1 MKKIIFSVTALILAS
16 TLALLAGCTG
26 ATPLTFNNAYNNK
39 TEAPVGYT
47 ETVTYTVTDKEYGD
61 YKIDDEVTDELLK
74 FDFNGTATTT
84 LKVLGSISDFNIETD
99 LDFSG
104 TGRNK
109 YYYFKSELNLTAT
122 YTTSGKVNGTP
133 TDNGDGSK
141 SFNDSIVSEAL
152 FFMSG
157 QSLSPI
163 WSKTDAKYTYLT
175 ADNQA
180 TLQVNVNVIE
190 HHSETVYN
198 TATYTIEKSHKTNDG
213 EKVESTVT
221 YAYVQKTAIDSN
233 ALLFA
238 VRNIEV
244 SENSNYS
251 MPAISPTYGLPK
263 TLSVKNNGEKQ
274 LTLNATYNGVK
285 IENKSVAV
293 KDYTYAI
300 SSDTNSGAQKYV
312 AVQKSEITNLPN
324 KALVIEY
331 AEPLSIYGT
340 FYCIGALVYTINTI
354 TVTE

>member
-1 MKKIIFSVTALILAS
+1 MKKLFFTVTALVLAS

-26 ATPLTFNNAYNNK
+26 ASPLTFNNAYNNK

-47 ETVTYTVTDKEYGD
+47 ETVTYSVSNKEYD
-61 YKIDDEVTDELLK
+61 EYKIDKEVTDELLT

-84 LKVLGSISDFNIETD
+84 LKVLGSISNFNIQTD
-99 LDFSG
+99 LDFNG

-133 TDNGDGSK
+133 IDNGDGSK
-141 SFNDSIVSEAL
+141 SFNDSIVSESL

-213 EKVESTVT
+213 EKIESTNT
-221 YAYVQKTAIDSN
+221 FAYVQKTAIDSN

-238 VRNIEV
+238 VRNIDV

-251 MPAISPTYGLPK
+251 MPTISPTYGLPK